1 MVRSRLD
8 PSINYPEVKALD
20 QTDTKD
26 SQYKAPLYEAEVLG
40 IHTIV
45 SIGQI
50 KNTFIEKGIVYFPLY
65 LIKDDKVL
73 SQIGVIEAMQDT
85 IPSLLDEE
93 NDINLEK
100 TEPALLYS
108 FVKESLVRKAVYIAG
123 RAETSG
129 MAQAQAPKIKSK
141 LSLAPLSLS
150 ASEKER
156 KDALKKSAVL
166 SKELG
171 VGGVDEDE
179 DEGERGERGEFNA
192 GVDAEEVDLQR
203 AIRASILEGSRVP
216 DLPLKHASIP
226 VQTLDQFD
234 AERKRYRHIKDES
247 WMESYYENNN
257 FKVIQNSGGGDCF
270 FMIICQAYKTI
281 DPDTTMSVIKLRRL
295 LSYALT
301 ERQFTEYKTLYDDY
315 SSLEKKLVKENQDIA
330 TRNKEIKER
339 FQNSQ
344 SKQEK
349 LELKAESEKLIQ
361 SNKRVVQELEVVKEN
376 KKEVKFMKGVK
387 TIQQLRDVMQKG
399 EMTSEYWVDAWAIA
413 ALEVILNI
421 KFINLSYN
429 DFNQNQRKSFQE
441 INVINCGNDLSPSL
455 VEEIRKNVA
464 EVGKGDGSGVG
475 AMADASA
482 DMGSK
487 KSAAAAASASASAS
501 EDYEF
506 NPDYYIMVSHSMEHY
521 ELITYYG
528 NAMLTFPEIPY
539 CVKLQIVT
547 RCLQGKFFNG
557 AYSHIP
563 QFKLFI
569 QELGIAKKV
578 EGRVVDESVDALSA
592 AASNPHFSE
601 NIQLVHHKS
610 AGDQMPGRLQ
620 GDYVEQSDRPGFME
634 LGGGGHEQRGNNN
647 WRRKISNE
655 WNAPFTLDGHRWLS
669 VEHYYQANKFLKKN
683 PEFYLLFTMD
693 ANKKSKYYEPSSILS
708 RIAHDV
714 ELATYAGRKLG
725 TTKID
730 GKKVMLRSEE
740 VVIDPDFFN
749 GRHAKVL
756 EDATYA
762 KFTQNDDLSNI
773 LLLTNNAKLINYHH
787 TKEPS
792 VSVHLMRVRS
802 KLRTKRGGVND
813 YEVV

>member
-8 PSINYPEVKALD
+8 PTINYTEIKALD
-20 QTDTKD
+20 QSDTKET
-26 SQYKAPLYEAEVLG
+26 QYRAPLYEAEVLG

-50 KNTFIEKGIVYFPLY
+50 KNTFIDKGIVYFPLY

-100 TEPALLYS
+100 AEPALIYS
-108 FVKESLVRKAVYIAG
+108 FVKESLVRKAVYVEG
-123 RAETSG
+123 RMVAEAAQT
-129 MAQAQAPKIKSK
+129 AQASKPKLKSK

-150 ASEKER
+150 ESETGRKE
-156 KDALKKSAVL
+156 ALKKSRLL

-171 VGGVDEDE
+171 MGLEGDEE
-179 DEGERGERGEFNA
+179 GIEGEEA
-192 GVDAEEVDLQR
+192 DLQR
-203 AIRASILEGSRVP
+203 AIRASIMESSNIP

-226 VQTLDQFD
+226 VQTLDQFE
-234 AERKRYRHIKDES
+234 AERKRYRHVKDES
-247 WMESYYENNN
+247 WMETYYENNN
-257 FKVIQNSGGGDCF
+257 FKVIRNPGGGDCF

-301 ERQFTEYKTLYDDY
+301 DRQFNEYKTLYDDY
-315 SSLEKKLVKENQDIA
+315 SREEKRLVKENQDIA

-349 LELKAESEKLIQ
+349 LELKAESEKLIEK
-361 SNKRVVQELEVVKEN
+361 NKRVMQELDVVKEN
-376 KKEVKFMKGVK
+376 KKEVKFMKGIK
-387 TIQQLRDVMQKG
+387 TIQQLREVIQKG
-399 EMTSEYWVDAWAIA
+399 EMTSEYWADAWAIA

-421 KFINLSYN
+421 KFIILSYN
-429 DFNQNQRKSFQE
+429 DYNQNQRKSFQE
-441 INVINCGNDLSPSL
+441 INVINCGNDMSKSL
-455 VEEIRKNVA
+455 IQEIRKNIA
-464 EVGKGDGSGVG
+464 EVSKAEGSAEMAVGVV
-475 AMADASA
+475 
-482 DMGSK
+482 
-487 KSAAAAASASASAS
+487 AAAATTSGALGVSAAS
-501 EDYEF
+501 EEYEF
-506 NPDYYIMVSHSMEHY
+506 NPDYYIMVSHSAEHY

-563 QFKLFI
+563 QFRLFI

-578 EGRVVDESVDALSA
+578 EERVLDESVGALSA
-592 AASNPHFSE
+592 AAANPHFTE

-610 AGDQMPGRLQ
+610 AADAMPGRAQ
-620 GDYVEQSDRPGFME
+620 GDYVAQSDRPGFME
-634 LGGGGHEQRGNNN
+634 LGGGGQEQRGNNN

-669 VEHYYQANKFLKKN
+669 VEHYYQANKFFKKN

-725 TTKID
+725 MTKID
-730 GKKVMLRSEE
+730 GKKVMLRPEE
-740 VVIDPDFFN
+740 VIIDPDFFN

-756 EDATYA
+756 EDATFA
-762 KFTQNDDLSNI
+762 KFTQNDDLATI

-802 KLRTKRGGVND
+802 KLRTKRGGVNE
-813 YEVV
+813 YEEA

>member
-1 MVRSRLD
+1 V
-8 PSINYPEVKALD
+8 E
-20 QTDTKD
+20 T
-26 SQYKAPLYEAEVLG
+26 
-40 IHTIV
+40 
-45 SIGQI
+45 
-50 KNTFIEKGIVYFPLY
+50 
-65 LIKDDKVL
+65 
-73 SQIGVIEAMQDT
+73 
-85 IPSLLDEE
+85 EE
-93 NDINLEK
+93 
-100 TEPALLYS
+100 T
-108 FVKESLVRKAVYIAG
+108 G
-123 RAETSG
+123 TGTGTGTG
-129 MAQAQAPKIKSK
+129 MAQVSKPKIKSK
-141 LSLAPLSLS
+141 LSLAPLSIPVSLS

-156 KDALKKSAVL
+156 KDALKKSALL

-171 VGGVDEDE
+171 VGDVDN
-179 DEGERGERGEFNA
+179 EGEEG
-192 GVDAEEVDLQR
+192 DLQR
-203 AIRASILEGSRVP
+203 AIHASILEGSKVP

-226 VQTLDQFD
+226 VQTLDQFE
-234 AERKRYRHIKDES
+234 AERKSYRHVKDES

-315 SSLEKKLVKENQDIA
+315 SREEKKLVKDNQEIA

-349 LELKAESEKLIQ
+349 LELKAESEKLIER
-361 SNKRVVQELEVVKEN
+361 NKRVMQEMEAVKEN

-387 TIQQLRDVMQKG
+387 TIQQLREVIQKG
-399 EMTSEYWVDAWAIA
+399 EMTSEYWADAWAIT

-421 KFINLSYN
+421 KFIILSYN

-441 INVINCGNDLSPSL
+441 INVVNCGSDLTKSL
-455 VEEIRKNVA
+455 VKEIRKNIA
-464 EVGKGDGSGVG
+464 EVSKSESSG
-475 AMADASA
+475 MAT
-482 DMGSK
+482 
-487 KSAAAAASASASAS
+487 AAESTSVSAS
-501 EDYEF
+501 EEYEF

-578 EGRVVDESVDALSA
+578 EGRMVDESVDALSA

-601 NIQLVHHKS
+601 NIQLVHHRN
-610 AGDQMPGRLQ
+610 AGDEMPGRAQ
-620 GDYVEQSDRPGFME
+620 GDYVAQSDRPGFME
-634 LGGGGHEQRGNNN
+634 LGGGGHEHRGSNS

-669 VEHYYQANKFLKKN
+669 VEHYYQANKFLKKH

-714 ELATYAGRKLG
+714 ELATYAGRKQG

-730 GKKVMLRSEE
+730 GKKVVLRPEE
-740 VVIDPDFFN
+740 VTIDPDFFN

-756 EDATYA
+756 EDATFA
-762 KFTQNDDLSNI
+762 KFTQNDDLANI

-792 VSVHLMRVRS
+792 VSIHLMRVRS
-802 KLRTKRGGVND
+802 KLRTKRGIIND

>member
-1 MVRSRLD
+1 MVRSRID
-8 PSINYPEVKALD
+8 PAINYPEVKALD
-20 QTDTKD
+20 RTDTKET
-26 SQYKAPLYEAEVLG
+26 QYKAPLYEAEVLG

-73 SQIGVIEAMQDT
+73 SQIGVIEAMQET

-100 TEPALLYS
+100 AEPALLYS
-108 FVKESLVRKAVYIAG
+108 FVKESLVRKAVYISG
-123 RAETSG
+123 RAETEG
-129 MAQAQAPKIKSK
+129 MAMAMAQAPKIKSK

-171 VGGVDEDE
+171 VGGVD
-179 DEGERGERGEFNA
+179 DEGEDFAA
-192 GVDAEEVDLQR
+192 GVDAEESDLQT
-203 AIRASILEGSRVP
+203 AIRASILEGSKVP

-226 VQTLDQFD
+226 VQTLDQFE
-234 AERKRYRHIKDES
+234 AERKRYRHVKDES

-315 SSLEKKLVKENQDIA
+315 SREEKKLVKDNQDIA
-330 TRNKEIKER
+330 IRNKEIKER

-349 LELKAESEKLIQ
+349 LELKAESEKLIER
-361 SNKRVVQELEVVKEN
+361 NKRVMQELEVVKEN
-376 KKEVKFMKGVK
+376 KKEVKFMKGIK
-387 TIQQLRDVMQKG
+387 TIQQLREVMQKG

-421 KFINLSYN
+421 KFIILSYN

-441 INVINCGNDLSPSL
+441 INVINCGNDLTKSL

-464 EVGKGDGSGVG
+464 EVSRTEGSGSGSGSGLG
-475 AMADASA
+475 AGAAAASA
-482 DMGSK
+482 DMGGK
-487 KSAAAAASASASAS
+487 KSPD
-501 EDYEF
+501 DYEF

-547 RCLQGKFFNG
+547 RCLQGRFFNG
-557 AYSHIP
+557 VYSHIP
-563 QFKLFI
+563 QFNLFI

-578 EGRVVDESVDALSA
+578 EGRMVDESVDALSA

-601 NIQLVHHKS
+601 NIQLVHHRS
-610 AGDQMPGRLQ
+610 AGDEMPGRAQ
-620 GDYVEQSDRPGFME
+620 GDYVAQSDRPGFME
-634 LGGGGHEQRGNNN
+634 LGGGGHDHRGSNS

-669 VEHYYQANKFLKKN
+669 VEHYYQANKFFKKH

-693 ANKKSKYYEPSSILS
+693 ANKKSKYYEPSSISS

-730 GKKVMLRSEE
+730 GKKVVLRPEE
-740 VVIDPDFFN
+740 VAIDPDFFN
-749 GRHAKVL
+749 GRHARVL

-762 KFTQNDDLSNI
+762 KFTQNDDLANI
-773 LLLTNNAKLINYHH
+773 LMLTNNAKLINYHH

>member
-8 PSINYPEVKALD
+8 PTINYPEVKALD
-20 QTDTKD
+20 QTDTKET
-26 SQYKAPLYEAEVLG
+26 QYKAPLYEAEVLG

-50 KNTFIEKGIVYFPLY
+50 KNTFIDKGIVYFPLY
-65 LIKDDKVL
+65 IIKDDKVL
-73 SQIGVIEAMQDT
+73 SQIGVIEALQDT

-100 TEPALLYS
+100 AEPALLYS
-108 FVKESLVRKAVYIAG
+108 FVKESLVRKAVYISG
-123 RAETSG
+123 RAIAEA
-129 MAQAQAPKIKSK
+129 AQAASKSKMKSK
-141 LSLAPLSLS
+141 LSLAPLSMS
-150 ASEKER
+150 ASKTGRKE
-156 KDALKKSAVL
+156 ALKKSALL

-171 VGGVDEDE
+171 MGLEGDEE
-179 DEGERGERGEFNA
+179 GIEGEGEGEEA
-192 GVDAEEVDLQR
+192 DLQR
-203 AIRASILEGSRVP
+203 AIRASLLEGSKIP

-226 VQTLDQFD
+226 VQTLDQFE
-234 AERKRYRHIKDES
+234 AERKRYRHVKDES
-247 WMESYYENNN
+247 WMETYYENNN
-257 FKVIQNSGGGDCF
+257 FKVVRNHGGGDCF

-281 DPDTTMSVIKLRRL
+281 DPDTTMNVIKLRRL

-315 SSLEKKLVKENQDIA
+315 SRQEKKLVKENQDIA

-349 LELKAESEKLIQ
+349 LELKAESEKLIEA
-361 SNKRVVQELEVVKEN
+361 NKRVMQELEVLKQN

-387 TIQQLRDVMQKG
+387 TIQQLREIMQKG
-399 EMTSEYWVDAWAIA
+399 EMTSEYWADAWAVA
-413 ALEVILNI
+413 AIEVILNI
-421 KFINLSYN
+421 KFVILSYN
-429 DFNQNQRKSFQE
+429 DYNQNQRKSFQE
-441 INVINCGNDLSPSL
+441 INVINCGGDLSKSL
-455 VEEIRKNVA
+455 IQEIRKNIA
-464 EVGKGDGSGVG
+464 EVSKAEGSAEMVVG
-475 AMADASA
+475 
-482 DMGSK
+482 
-487 KSAAAAASASASAS
+487 AAAAEAATASGALGAS
-501 EDYEF
+501 EEYEF
-506 NPDYYIMVSHSMEHY
+506 NPDYYIMVSHSVEHY

-557 AYSHIP
+557 SYSHIP
-563 QFKLFI
+563 QFRLFI

-578 EGRVVDESVDALSA
+578 EERVLDESVGALSA
-592 AASNPHFSE
+592 AAANPHFSE

-610 AGDQMPGRLQ
+610 AADAMPGRAQ
-620 GDYVEQSDRPGFME
+620 GDYVAQSDRPGFME
-634 LGGGGHEQRGNNN
+634 LGGGGQEQRGNNN

-669 VEHYYQANKFLKKN
+669 VEHYYQANKFFKKN

-725 TTKID
+725 MTKID
-730 GKKVMLRSEE
+730 GKKVILRPEE

-756 EDATYA
+756 EDATFA
-762 KFTQNDDLSNI
+762 KFTQNDDLATI

-802 KLRTKRGGVND
+802 KLRTKRGGVNG
-813 YEVV
+813 YEEV

>member
-1 MVRSRLD
+1 MVRSRID
-8 PSINYPEVKALD
+8 PTINYPEVKALD
-20 QTDTKD
+20 QIDTKD
-26 SQYKAPLYEAEVLG
+26 TQYKAPLYEAEVLG

-65 LIKDDKVL
+65 LIKDNKVL
-73 SQIGVIEAMQDT
+73 SQIGVVEAMQET

-100 TEPALLYS
+100 AEPALIYS
-108 FVKESLVRKAVYIAG
+108 FVKESLIRKAVYIAG
-123 RAETSG
+123 RVETEETGTGTGTGTG
-129 MAQAQAPKIKSK
+129 MAQVSKPKIKSK
-141 LSLAPLSLS
+141 LSLAPLSIPVSLS

-156 KDALKKSAVL
+156 KDALKKSALL

-171 VGGVDEDE
+171 VGDVDN
-179 DEGERGERGEFNA
+179 EGEEG
-192 GVDAEEVDLQR
+192 DLQR
-203 AIRASILEGSRVP
+203 AIHASILEGSKVP

-226 VQTLDQFD
+226 VQTLDQFE
-234 AERKRYRHIKDES
+234 AERKSYRHVKDES

-315 SSLEKKLVKENQDIA
+315 SREEKKLVKDNQEIA

-349 LELKAESEKLIQ
+349 LELKAESEKLIER
-361 SNKRVVQELEVVKEN
+361 NKRVMQEMEAVKEN

-387 TIQQLRDVMQKG
+387 TIQQLREVIQKG
-399 EMTSEYWVDAWAIA
+399 EMTSEYWADAWAIT

-421 KFINLSYN
+421 KFIILSYN

-441 INVINCGNDLSPSL
+441 INVVNCGSDLTKSL
-455 VEEIRKNVA
+455 VKEIRKNIA
-464 EVGKGDGSGVG
+464 EVSKSESSG
-475 AMADASA
+475 MAT
-482 DMGSK
+482 
-487 KSAAAAASASASAS
+487 AAESTSVSAS
-501 EDYEF
+501 EEYEF

-578 EGRVVDESVDALSA
+578 EGRMVDESVDALSA

-601 NIQLVHHKS
+601 NIQLVHHRN
-610 AGDQMPGRLQ
+610 AGDEMPGRAQ
-620 GDYVEQSDRPGFME
+620 GDYVAQSDRPGFME
-634 LGGGGHEQRGNNN
+634 LGGGGHEHRGSNS

-669 VEHYYQANKFLKKN
+669 VEHYYQANKFLKKH

-714 ELATYAGRKLG
+714 ELATYAGRKQG

-730 GKKVMLRSEE
+730 GKKVVLRPEE
-740 VVIDPDFFN
+740 VTIDPDFFN

-756 EDATYA
+756 EDATFA
-762 KFTQNDDLSNI
+762 KFTQNDDLANI

-792 VSVHLMRVRS
+792 VSIHLMRVRS
-802 KLRTKRGGVND
+802 KLRTKRGIIND

>member
-20 QTDTKD
+20 QTDTKET
-26 SQYKAPLYEAEVLG
+26 QYKAPLYEAEVLG

-50 KNTFIEKGIVYFPLY
+50 KNTFIERGIVYFPLY

-100 TEPALLYS
+100 AEPALLYS

-123 RAETSG
+123 KAEAEASK
-129 MAQAQAPKIKSK
+129 PKIKSK
-141 LSLAPLSLS
+141 LSLAPLSMS
-150 ASEKER
+150 KSEKER

-171 VGGVDEDE
+171 VGSIED
-179 DEGERGERGEFNA
+179 DGEEFAA
-192 GVDAEEVDLQR
+192 GVDAEESDLQR
-203 AIRASILEGSRVP
+203 AIRASILEGSKIP

-226 VQTLDQFD
+226 VQTLEQFD

-315 SSLEKKLVKENQDIA
+315 SREEKKLVKDNQDIA

-349 LELKAESEKLIQ
+349 LELKAESEKLIER
-361 SNKRVVQELEVVKEN
+361 NKRVMQELEVVKEN

-387 TIQQLRDVMQKG
+387 TIQQLREVMQKG
-399 EMTSEYWVDAWAIA
+399 EMTSEYWADAWAIS

-421 KFINLSYN
+421 KFIILSYN

-441 INVINCGNDLSPSL
+441 INVINCGNDLTAGL

-464 EVGKGDGSGVG
+464 EVSKAEGSGSG
-475 AMADASA
+475 AVAGAATTSG
-482 DMGSK
+482 DMGGK
-487 KSAAAAASASASAS
+487 KSPD
-501 EDYEF
+501 DYEF

-539 CVKLQIVT
+539 SVKLQIVT
-547 RCLQGKFFNG
+547 RCLQGRLFNG
-557 AYSHIP
+557 VYSHIP
-563 QFKLFI
+563 QFRLFI
-569 QELGIAKKV
+569 QELGITKKV
-578 EGRVVDESVDALSA
+578 EGRMVDESVDALSA

-610 AGDQMPGRLQ
+610 AADAMPGRAQ
-620 GDYVEQSDRPGFME
+620 GDYVSQSDRPGFME
-634 LGGGGHEQRGNNN
+634 LGGGGQEHRGSNN

-669 VEHYYQANKFLKKN
+669 VEHYYQANKFFKKH

-714 ELATYAGRKLG
+714 ELATYAGRKHG

-730 GKKVMLRSEE
+730 GKKVVLRPEE
-740 VVIDPDFFN
+740 VAIDPDFFN

-762 KFTQNDDLSNI
+762 KFTQSDDLANI

-802 KLRTKRGGVND
+802 KLRTKRGSVND
-813 YEVV
+813 YEVE

>member
-1 MVRSRLD
+1 MVRSRID
-8 PSINYPEVKALD
+8 PTINYTEVKALD
-20 QTDTKD
+20 QTDMKD

-50 KNTFIEKGIVYFPLY
+50 KNTFIEKGVVYFPLY

-73 SQIGVIEAMQDT
+73 SQIGVIEAMQET

-93 NDINLEK
+93 NDISLEK
-100 TEPALLYS
+100 AEPALLYS
-108 FVKESLVRKAVYIAG
+108 FVKESLVRKAIYITG
-123 RAETSG
+123 RAETEG
-129 MAQAQAPKIKSK
+129 MAMAMAQVPKIKSK

-171 VGGVDEDE
+171 VGGVD
-179 DEGERGERGEFNA
+179 DEGEDFAA
-192 GVDAEEVDLQR
+192 GVDAEESDLQR
-203 AIRASILEGSRVP
+203 AIRASVLEGSKVP

-226 VQTLDQFD
+226 VQTLDQFE
-234 AERKRYRHIKDES
+234 AERKRYRHNKDES

-315 SSLEKKLVKENQDIA
+315 SRLEKKLVKDNQDISI
-330 TRNKEIKER
+330 RNKEIKER

-349 LELKAESEKLIQ
+349 LELKAESEKLIE
-361 SNKRVVQELEVVKEN
+361 SNKRIMQELEVVKEN

-387 TIQQLRDVMQKG
+387 TIQQLREVMQKG
-399 EMTSEYWVDAWAIA
+399 EMTSEYWADAWAIA
-413 ALEVILNI
+413 ALEIILNI

-429 DFNQNQRKSFQE
+429 DFNQSQRKSFQE
-441 INVINCGNDLSPSL
+441 INVINCGNDLSKSL
-455 VEEIRKNVA
+455 VDEIRKNVA
-464 EVGKGDGSGVG
+464 EVSRAEGSGSG
-475 AMADASA
+475 AGAAAANA
-482 DMGSK
+482 DMGGK
-487 KSAAAAASASASAS
+487 KSPD
-501 EDYEF
+501 DYEF
-506 NPDYYIMVSHSMEHY
+506 NPDYYIMISHAMEHY

-578 EGRVVDESVDALSA
+578 EGRMVDESVDALSA

-610 AGDQMPGRLQ
+610 AGDEMPGRAQ
-620 GDYVEQSDRPGFME
+620 GDYVAQGDRPGFME
-634 LGGGGHEQRGNNN
+634 LGGGGHDHRGSNS

-669 VEHYYQANKFLKKN
+669 VEHYYQANKFLKKH

-730 GKKVMLRSEE
+730 GKKVVLRPEE
-740 VVIDPDFFN
+740 VVMDPDFFN

-756 EDATYA
+756 EDATFA
-762 KFTQNDDLSNI
+762 KFTQNDDLANI

-802 KLRTKRGGVND
+802 KLRTKRGGVNE

>member
-8 PSINYPEVKALD
+8 PTINYTELKELD
-20 QTDTKD
+20 QSDTKD
-26 SQYKAPLYEAEVLG
+26 AQYKAPLYEAEVLG

-50 KNTFIEKGIVYFPLY
+50 KNTFIDKGIVYFPLY

-73 SQIGVIEAMQDT
+73 SQIGVVEAMQDT
-85 IPSLLDEE
+85 IPSLLDQE

-100 TEPALLYS
+100 AEPALLYS

-123 RAETSG
+123 RAEGVAG
-129 MAQAQAPKIKSK
+129 MATSSKPMLKSK
-141 LSLAPLSLS
+141 LPLAPLSLS
-150 ASEKER
+150 GLSASEKGR
-156 KDALKKSAVL
+156 KEALKKSSVL

-171 VGGVDEDE
+171 MDLEGDEEELQGD
-179 DEGERGERGEFNA
+179 
-192 GVDAEEVDLQR
+192 DADLQK
-203 AIRASILEGSRVP
+203 AIRASLLEDSKIP

-226 VQTLDQFD
+226 VQTLDQFE

-247 WMESYYENNN
+247 WMETYYENNN
-257 FKVIQNSGGGDCF
+257 FKVIRNPGGGDCF

-301 ERQFTEYKTLYDDY
+301 ERQFTEYRTLYDDY
-315 SSLEKKLVKENQDIA
+315 TRQEKKLVKDNQDIA

-349 LELKAESEKLIQ
+349 LELKSESEKLIE
-361 SNKRVVQELEVVKEN
+361 SNKRVMQELEVVKEN
-376 KKEVKFMKGVK
+376 KKDVKFMKGIK
-387 TIQQLRDVMQKG
+387 TIQQLREVIQKG
-399 EMTSEYWVDAWAIA
+399 EMTSEYWADEWAVA

-421 KFINLSYN
+421 KFVILSYN
-429 DFNQNQRKSFQE
+429 DYNQSQRKSFQE
-441 INVINCGNDLSPSL
+441 INVINCGNDLSASL
-455 VEEIRKNVA
+455 IEEIRKNVA
-464 EVGKGDGSGVG
+464 EVSKAEG
-475 AMADASA
+475 AAEIIA
-482 DMGSK
+482 GN
-487 KSAAAAASASASAS
+487 AAAPRASRAS
-501 EDYEF
+501 EDYVF
-506 NPDYYIMVSHSMEHY
+506 NPDYYIMVSHSAEHY

-539 CVKLQIVT
+539 SVKLQIVT

-563 QFKLFI
+563 QFRLFI

-578 EGRVVDESVDALSA
+578 EGRMIDESVDALSA
-592 AASNPHFSE
+592 TAANPHFND

-610 AGDQMPGRLQ
+610 AVDAMPGRAQ
-620 GDYVEQSDRPGFME
+620 GDYVSQSDRPGFME
-634 LGGGGHEQRGNNN
+634 LGGGGQEQRGNNN

-655 WNAPFTLDGHRWLS
+655 WNAPFTQDGHRWLS
-669 VEHYYQANKFLKKN
+669 VEHYYQANKFLKKH

-714 ELATYAGRKLG
+714 ELATYAGRKQG

-730 GKKVMLRSEE
+730 GKKVVLRPEE

-756 EDATYA
+756 EDATFA
-762 KFTQNDDLSNI
+762 KFTQNDDLATI

-802 KLRTKRGGVND
+802 KLRTKRGSVND
-813 YEVV
+813 YEVG

>member
-1 MVRSRLD
+1 MVRSRID
-8 PSINYPEVKALD
+8 PTINYPEVKALD

-73 SQIGVIEAMQDT
+73 SQIGVIEAMQET

-100 TEPALLYS
+100 AEPALIYS
-108 FVKESLVRKAVYIAG
+108 FVKESLIRKAVYIAG
-123 RAETSG
+123 RAEAEGVAESSK
-129 MAQAQAPKIKSK
+129 PKIKSK
-141 LSLAPLSLS
+141 LSLAPLSMS

-171 VGGVDEDE
+171 LRL
-179 DEGERGERGEFNA
+179 EGEEEGIEGE
-192 GVDAEEVDLQR
+192 DAEEADLQR
-203 AIRASILEGSRVP
+203 AIRVSILEGSKVP
-216 DLPLKHASIP
+216 DLPLKYASIP
-226 VQTLDQFD
+226 VQTLDQFE
-234 AERKRYRHIKDES
+234 AERKRYRHVKDES

-315 SSLEKKLVKENQDIA
+315 SREEKRLVKENQDIA

-349 LELKAESEKLIQ
+349 LDLKAESEKLVV
-361 SNKRVVQELEVVKEN
+361 SNKRVMQELEVIKEN

-387 TIQQLRDVMQKG
+387 TIQQLREVMQKG
-399 EMTSEYWVDAWAIA
+399 EMTSEYWADAWAIA

-421 KFINLSYN
+421 KFVILSYN
-429 DFNQNQRKSFQE
+429 DYNQNQRKSFQE
-441 INVINCGNDLSPSL
+441 INVVNCGSDLTTSL

-464 EVGKGDGSGVG
+464 EVSRAEGAAVLGSGTSG
-475 AMADASA
+475 KAGLA
-482 DMGSK
+482 GS
-487 KSAAAAASASASAS
+487 AASAAS

-563 QFKLFI
+563 QFRLFI

-578 EGRVVDESVDALSA
+578 EGRMVDESVDALSA

-601 NIQLVHHKS
+601 NIQLVHHRN
-610 AGDQMPGRLQ
+610 AGDEMPGRAQ
-620 GDYVEQSDRPGFME
+620 GDYVAQNDRPGFME
-634 LGGGGHEQRGNNN
+634 LGGGGHEHRGSNS

-669 VEHYYQANKFLKKN
+669 VEHYYQANKFLKKH

-693 ANKKSKYYEPSSILS
+693 ANKKSKYYEPSSVLS

-714 ELATYAGRKLG
+714 ELATYAGRKQG

-730 GKKVMLRSEE
+730 GKKVVLRPEE

-756 EDATYA
+756 EDATLA
-762 KFTQNDDLSNI
+762 KFTQNDDLANI

-802 KLRTKRGGVND
+802 KLRTKRGGVNE
-813 YEVV
+813 YEMA

>member
-8 PSINYPEVKALD
+8 SSINYTEIKALD

-40 IHTIV
+40 IHTII

-50 KNTFIEKGIVYFPLY
+50 KNTFIDKGIVYFPLY

-73 SQIGVIEAMQDT
+73 SQIGVVEAMQDT
-85 IPSLLDEE
+85 ISSLLDEE

-100 TEPALLYS
+100 AEPALLYS
-108 FVKESLVRKAVYIAG
+108 FVKESLVRKALYVAG
-123 RAETSG
+123 RTEMVTQTSK
-129 MAQAQAPKIKSK
+129 PKLKSK
-141 LSLAPLSLS
+141 LSLAPLTLS
-150 ASEKER
+150 ASDKER
-156 KDALKKSAVL
+156 KEALKKSSVL

-171 VGGVDEDE
+171 MSLEGEQEDE
-179 DEGERGERGEFNA
+179 EGEEA
-192 GVDAEEVDLQR
+192 DLQK
-203 AIRASILEGSRVP
+203 AIRESILEGSKVS

-226 VQTLDQFD
+226 VQTIDQFE

-247 WMESYYENNN
+247 WMETYYENNN
-257 FKVIQNSGGGDCF
+257 FKVIQNSGGGDCLF
-270 FMIICQAYKTI
+270 IIICQAYKTI

-295 LSYALT
+295 LSYAVT
-301 ERQFTEYKTLYDDY
+301 ERQFNEYKTLYDDY
-315 SSLEKKLVKENQDIA
+315 SRQEKKLVKDNQDIA

-349 LELKAESEKLIQ
+349 LELKAESEKLIE
-361 SNKRVVQELEVVKEN
+361 SNKRIMQELEVVKEN
-376 KKEVKFMKGVK
+376 KKEVKFMKGIK
-387 TIQQLRDVMQKG
+387 TIQQLREVIQKG
-399 EMTSEYWVDAWAIA
+399 EMTSEYWADEWAVA

-421 KFINLSYN
+421 KFVILSYN
-429 DFNQNQRKSFQE
+429 DYNQNQRKSFQE
-441 INVINCGNDLSPSL
+441 INVINCGNDLSKSL
-455 VEEIRKNVA
+455 IDEIRKNIA
-464 EVGKGDGSGVG
+464 EVSKAEGMTELPSAALPGTSGV
-475 AMADASA
+475 
-482 DMGSK
+482 SK
-487 KSAAAAASASASAS
+487 SSD
-501 EDYEF
+501 DYDF

-539 CVKLQIVT
+539 SIKLQIVT

-578 EGRVVDESVDALSA
+578 EGRMVDESVDALSA

-601 NIQLVHHKS
+601 NLQLVHHKS
-610 AGDQMPGRLQ
+610 AGDLMPGRAQ
-620 GDYVEQSDRPGFME
+620 GDYVAKGDRHGFME
-634 LGGGGHEQRGNNN
+634 LGGGGQEQRGNNN

-693 ANKKSKYYEPSSILS
+693 ANKKSKYYEPSSILT
-708 RIAHDV
+708 RIAHDD

-730 GKKVMLRSEE
+730 GKKVVLRPEE
-740 VVIDPDFFN
+740 IVIDPDFFN

-756 EDATYA
+756 EDATFA
-762 KFTQNDDLSNI
+762 KFTQNDDLANNI

-802 KLRTKRGGVND
+802 KLRTKRGGVNN

>member
-1 MVRSRLD
+1 MVRSRID
-8 PSINYPEVKALD
+8 TTINYPEVKALD
-20 QTDTKD
+20 QIDTKD
-26 SQYKAPLYEAEVLG
+26 TQYKAPLYEAEVLG

-100 TEPALLYS
+100 AEPALLYS

-123 RAETSG
+123 RAETEG
-129 MAQAQAPKIKSK
+129 MGMGMAQAPKIKSK
-141 LSLAPLSLS
+141 LSLAPLSIPMSLS

-156 KDALKKSAVL
+156 KDALKKSALL

-171 VGGVDEDE
+171 VGGVGVGDVD
-179 DEGERGERGEFNA
+179 DEGEEGEEG
-192 GVDAEEVDLQR
+192 DLQQ
-203 AIRASILEGSRVP
+203 AIRASILEGSKVP

-226 VQTLDQFD
+226 VQTLDQFE
-234 AERKRYRHIKDES
+234 AERKRYRHVKDES
-247 WMESYYENNN
+247 WMETYYENNN

-295 LSYALT
+295 LSYALS

-315 SSLEKKLVKENQDIA
+315 SRLEKKLVKDNQDIA

-349 LELKAESEKLIQ
+349 LELKAESEKLIEQ
-361 SNKRVVQELEVVKEN
+361 NKRVMQEMEAVKEN

-387 TIQQLRDVMQKG
+387 TIQQLREVMQKG
-399 EMTSEYWVDAWAIA
+399 EMTSEYWVDEWAIA

-429 DFNQNQRKSFQE
+429 DFNQSQRKSFQE
-441 INVINCGNDLSPSL
+441 INVINCGNDLTKSL
-455 VEEIRKNVA
+455 VEEIRKNIA
-464 EVGKGDGSGVG
+464 EVSKSEGSEVV
-475 AMADASA
+475 ASA
-482 DMGSK
+482 
-487 KSAAAAASASASAS
+487 AAAAASAS
-501 EDYEF
+501 EEYEF
-506 NPDYYIMVSHSMEHY
+506 NPDYYIMISHSMEHY

-578 EGRVVDESVDALSA
+578 EGRMVDESVDALSA

-610 AGDQMPGRLQ
+610 AGDQMPGRAQ
-620 GDYVEQSDRPGFME
+620 GDYVAQGDRPGFME
-634 LGGGGHEQRGNNN
+634 LGGGGGGGGSNS

-669 VEHYYQANKFLKKN
+669 VEHYYQANKFLKKH
-683 PEFYLLFTMD
+683 PEFYLLFSMD

-714 ELATYAGRKLG
+714 ELATYAGRKQG

-730 GKKVMLRSEE
+730 GKKVVLRPEE
-740 VVIDPDFFN
+740 VTIDPDFFN

-756 EDATYA
+756 EDATFA
-762 KFTQNDDLSNI
+762 KFTQNDDLANI

-802 KLRTKRGGVND
+802 KLRTKRGSVND

>member
-1 MVRSRLD
+1 MVRSRID
-8 PSINYPEVKALD
+8 PTINYPEVKALD
-20 QTDTKD
+20 QIDTKD
-26 SQYKAPLYEAEVLG
+26 AQYKAPLYEAEVLG

-73 SQIGVIEAMQDT
+73 SQIGVVEAMQET

-100 TEPALLYS
+100 AEPALIYS
-108 FVKESLVRKAVYIAG
+108 FVKESLVRKAVFIAG
-123 RAETSG
+123 RAETEGTG
-129 MAQAQAPKIKSK
+129 MGTAQASKPKIKSK
-141 LSLAPLSLS
+141 LSLAPLSIPVSLS

-156 KDALKKSAVL
+156 KDALKKSALL

-171 VGGVDEDE
+171 VGVGVGDVE
-179 DEGERGERGEFNA
+179 DEGEEG
-192 GVDAEEVDLQR
+192 DLQR
-203 AIRASILEGSRVP
+203 AIHASILEGSKVP

-226 VQTLDQFD
+226 VQTLDQFE
-234 AERKRYRHIKDES
+234 AERKRYRHVKDES

-295 LSYALT
+295 LYYALT
-301 ERQFTEYKTLYDDY
+301 DRQFTEYKTLYDDY
-315 SSLEKKLVKENQDIA
+315 SREEKKLVKDNQDIA

-349 LELKAESEKLIQ
+349 LELKAESEKLIER
-361 SNKRVVQELEVVKEN
+361 NKRVMQEMEAVKEN

-387 TIQQLRDVMQKG
+387 TIQQLREVMQKG
-399 EMTSEYWVDAWAIA
+399 EMTSEYWADAWAIT

-429 DFNQNQRKSFQE
+429 DFNQSQRKSFQE
-441 INVINCGNDLSPSL
+441 INVINCGSDLTKSL
-455 VEEIRKNVA
+455 VEEIRKNIA
-464 EVGKGDGSGVG
+464 EVSKSEGSEV
-475 AMADASA
+475 
-482 DMGSK
+482 
-487 KSAAAAASASASAS
+487 AASASAS
-501 EDYEF
+501 EEYEF

-578 EGRVVDESVDALSA
+578 EGRMVDESVDALSA

-610 AGDQMPGRLQ
+610 AGDEMPGRAQ
-620 GDYVEQSDRPGFME
+620 GDYVAQSDRPGFME
-634 LGGGGHEQRGNNN
+634 LGGGGHEHRGSNS

-669 VEHYYQANKFLKKN
+669 VEHYYQANKFLKKH

-714 ELATYAGRKLG
+714 ELATYAGRKQG

-730 GKKVMLRSEE
+730 GKKVVLRPEE
-740 VVIDPDFFN
+740 VTIDPDFFN

-756 EDATYA
+756 EDATFA
-762 KFTQNDDLSNI
+762 KFTQNDDLANI

-802 KLRTKRGGVND
+802 KLRTKRGSVND

>member
-8 PSINYPEVKALD
+8 PTINYTEIKALD
-20 QTDTKD
+20 QSDTKET
-26 SQYKAPLYEAEVLG
+26 QYKAPLYEAEVLG
-40 IHTIV
+40 IHTII

-50 KNTFIEKGIVYFPLY
+50 KNTFIDKGIVYFPLY

-73 SQIGVIEAMQDT
+73 SQIGVVEAMQDT

-100 TEPALLYS
+100 AEPALLYS
-108 FVKESLVRKAVYIAG
+108 FVKESLVRKAIYIAG
-123 RAETSG
+123 RAVAEA
-129 MAQAQAPKIKSK
+129 AQAAQASKSKLKSK
-141 LSLAPLSLS
+141 LSLAPLSMS
-150 ASEKER
+150 ASEMGRKE
-156 KDALKKSAVL
+156 ALKKSALL

-171 VGGVDEDE
+171 MGLEEGDEE
-179 DEGERGERGEFNA
+179 GIEGEEA
-192 GVDAEEVDLQR
+192 DLQR
-203 AIRASILEGSRVP
+203 AIRASLLEGSKIP

-226 VQTLDQFD
+226 VQTLDQFE
-234 AERKRYRHIKDES
+234 AERKRYRHVKDES
-247 WMESYYENNN
+247 WMETYYENNN
-257 FKVIQNSGGGDCF
+257 FKVIQNPGGGDCF

-281 DPDTTMSVIKLRRL
+281 EPDTTMSVIKLRRL

-315 SSLEKKLVKENQDIA
+315 SREEKRLVKENQDIA

-349 LELKAESEKLIQ
+349 LDLKAESEKLIE
-361 SNKRVVQELEVVKEN
+361 SNKRVMQELDVVKEN
-376 KKEVKFMKGVK
+376 KKEVKFMKGIK
-387 TIQQLRDVMQKG
+387 TIQQLREVMQKG
-399 EMTSEYWVDAWAIA
+399 EMTSEYWADAWAIT

-421 KFINLSYN
+421 KFVILSYN
-429 DFNQNQRKSFQE
+429 DYNQNQRKSFQE
-441 INVINCGNDLSPSL
+441 INVINCGNDMSKSL
-455 VEEIRKNVA
+455 IQEIHKNIA
-464 EVGKGDGSGVG
+464 EVSKAEGSAKMAVG
-475 AMADASA
+475 A
-482 DMGSK
+482 
-487 KSAAAAASASASAS
+487 AAAAASGASGAS
-501 EDYEF
+501 EEYEF
-506 NPDYYIMVSHSMEHY
+506 NPDYYIMVSHSAEHY

-547 RCLQGKFFNG
+547 RCLQGNFFNG

-563 QFKLFI
+563 QFRLFI

-578 EGRVVDESVDALSA
+578 EERVLDESVGALSA
-592 AASNPHFSE
+592 AAANPHFSE

-610 AGDQMPGRLQ
+610 AGDAMPGRAQ
-620 GDYVEQSDRPGFME
+620 GDYVAQSDRAGFME
-634 LGGGGHEQRGNNN
+634 LGGGGQEQRGNNN

-669 VEHYYQANKFLKKN
+669 VEHYYQANKFFKKN

-714 ELATYAGRKLG
+714 ELATYAGRKQG
-725 TTKID
+725 TTKVD
-730 GKKVMLRSEE
+730 GKKVMLRPEE

-756 EDATYA
+756 EDATFA
-762 KFTQNDDLSNI
+762 KFTQNDDLANI

-802 KLRTKRGGVND
+802 KLRTKRGGVNE
-813 YEVV
+813 YEVM

>member
-1 MVRSRLD
+1 MVRSRID
-8 PSINYPEVKALD
+8 PTINYTEVKALD
-20 QTDTKD
+20 QTDMKD

-50 KNTFIEKGIVYFPLY
+50 KNTFIEKGVVYFPLY

-73 SQIGVIEAMQDT
+73 SQIGIIEAMQET

-93 NDINLEK
+93 NDISLEK
-100 TEPALLYS
+100 AEPALLYS

-123 RAETSG
+123 RSETEG
-129 MAQAQAPKIKSK
+129 MAMGMAQAPKIKSK
-141 LSLAPLSLS
+141 LSLAPLSMS
-150 ASEKER
+150 TSEKER
-156 KDALKKSAVL
+156 KDALKKSALL

-171 VGGVDEDE
+171 VGGIEDE
-179 DEGERGERGEFNA
+179 DEGEDFTA
-192 GVDAEEVDLQR
+192 GVDAEESDLQR
-203 AIRASILEGSRVP
+203 AIRASILEGSKVP

-226 VQTLDQFD
+226 VQTLDQFE
-234 AERKRYRHIKDES
+234 AERKRYRHNKDES

-315 SSLEKKLVKENQDIA
+315 SRLEKKLVKDNQDIA

-349 LELKAESEKLIQ
+349 LELKAESEKLIE
-361 SNKRVVQELEVVKEN
+361 SNKRIMQELEVVKEN

-387 TIQQLRDVMQKG
+387 TIQQLREVMQKG
-399 EMTSEYWVDAWAIA
+399 EMTSEYWADAWAIA
-413 ALEVILNI
+413 ALEIILNI

-429 DFNQNQRKSFQE
+429 DFNQNKRKSFQE
-441 INVINCGNDLSPSL
+441 INVINCGNDLSKSL
-455 VEEIRKNVA
+455 IEEIRKNVA
-464 EVGKGDGSGVG
+464 EVSRDEGAGSGAGSGPRLG
-475 AMADASA
+475 AASA
-482 DMGSK
+482 DMGGK
-487 KSAAAAASASASAS
+487 KSPD
-501 EDYEF
+501 DYEF
-506 NPDYYIMVSHSMEHY
+506 NPDYYIMISHAMEHY

-578 EGRVVDESVDALSA
+578 EGRMVDESVDALSA

-610 AGDQMPGRLQ
+610 AGDEMPGRAQ
-620 GDYVEQSDRPGFME
+620 GDYVAKGDRPGFME
-634 LGGGGHEQRGNNN
+634 LGGGGHDHHGSNS

-669 VEHYYQANKFLKKN
+669 VEHYYQANKFLKKH

-730 GKKVMLRSEE
+730 GKKVVLRPEE
-740 VVIDPDFFN
+740 VAIDPDFFN

-756 EDATYA
+756 EDATFA
-762 KFTQNDDLSNI
+762 KFTQNDDLANI
-773 LLLTNNAKLINYHH
+773 LMLTNNAKLINYHH

-802 KLRTKRGGVND
+802 KLRTKRGGVNE

>member
-8 PSINYPEVKALD
+8 SSINYTEIKALD

-40 IHTIV
+40 IHTII

-50 KNTFIEKGIVYFPLY
+50 KNTFIDKGIVYFPLY

-73 SQIGVIEAMQDT
+73 SQIGVVEAMQDT
-85 IPSLLDEE
+85 ISSLLDEE

-100 TEPALLYS
+100 AEPALLYS
-108 FVKESLVRKAVYIAG
+108 FVKESLVRKALYVAG
-123 RAETSG
+123 RTEMVTQTSK
-129 MAQAQAPKIKSK
+129 PKLKSK
-141 LSLAPLSLS
+141 LSLAPLTLS
-150 ASEKER
+150 ASDKER
-156 KDALKKSAVL
+156 KEALKKSSVL

-171 VGGVDEDE
+171 MSLEGEQEDE
-179 DEGERGERGEFNA
+179 EGEEA
-192 GVDAEEVDLQR
+192 DLQK
-203 AIRASILEGSRVP
+203 AIRESILEGSKVS

-226 VQTLDQFD
+226 VQTIDQFE

-247 WMESYYENNN
+247 WMETYYENNN
-257 FKVIQNSGGGDCF
+257 FKVIQNSGGGDCLF
-270 FMIICQAYKTI
+270 IIICQAYKTI

-295 LSYALT
+295 LSYAVT
-301 ERQFTEYKTLYDDY
+301 ERQFNEYKTLYDDY
-315 SSLEKKLVKENQDIA
+315 SRQEKKLVKDNQDIA

-349 LELKAESEKLIQ
+349 LELKAESEKLIE
-361 SNKRVVQELEVVKEN
+361 SNKRIMQELEVVKEN
-376 KKEVKFMKGVK
+376 KKEVKFMKGIK
-387 TIQQLRDVMQKG
+387 TIQQLREVIQKG
-399 EMTSEYWVDAWAIA
+399 EMTSEYWADEWAVA

-421 KFINLSYN
+421 KFVILSYN
-429 DFNQNQRKSFQE
+429 DYNQNQRKSFQE
-441 INVINCGNDLSPSL
+441 INVINCGNDLSKSL
-455 VEEIRKNVA
+455 IDEIRKNIA
-464 EVGKGDGSGVG
+464 EVSKAEGMTELPSAALPGTSGV
-475 AMADASA
+475 
-482 DMGSK
+482 SK
-487 KSAAAAASASASAS
+487 SSD
-501 EDYEF
+501 DYDF

-539 CVKLQIVT
+539 SIKLQIVT

-578 EGRVVDESVDALSA
+578 EGRMVDESVDALSA

-601 NIQLVHHKS
+601 NLQLVHHKS
-610 AGDQMPGRLQ
+610 AGDLMPGRAQ
-620 GDYVEQSDRPGFME
+620 GDYVAKGDRHGFME
-634 LGGGGHEQRGNNN
+634 LGGGGQEQRGNNN

-693 ANKKSKYYEPSSILS
+693 ANKKSKYYEPSSILT
-708 RIAHDV
+708 RIAHDD

-730 GKKVMLRSEE
+730 GKKVVLRPEE
-740 VVIDPDFFN
+740 IVIDPDFFN

-756 EDATYA
+756 EDATFA
-762 KFTQNDDLSNI
+762 KFTQNDDLANI

-802 KLRTKRGGVND
+802 KLRTKRGGVNN

>member
-1 MVRSRLD
+1 MVRSRID
-8 PSINYPEVKALD
+8 PTINYPEVKALD
-20 QTDTKD
+20 QIDTKD
-26 SQYKAPLYEAEVLG
+26 TQYKAPLYEAEVLG

-65 LIKDDKVL
+65 LIKDNKVL
-73 SQIGVIEAMQDT
+73 SQIGVVEAMQET

-100 TEPALLYS
+100 AEPALIYS
-108 FVKESLVRKAVYIAG
+108 FVKESLIRKAVYIAG
-123 RAETSG
+123 RVETEETGTG
-129 MAQAQAPKIKSK
+129 MAQVSKPKIKSK
-141 LSLAPLSLS
+141 LSLAPLSIPVSLS

-156 KDALKKSAVL
+156 KDALKKSALL

-171 VGGVDEDE
+171 VGDVDN
-179 DEGERGERGEFNA
+179 EGEEG
-192 GVDAEEVDLQR
+192 DLQR
-203 AIRASILEGSRVP
+203 AIHASILEGSKVP

-226 VQTLDQFD
+226 VQTLDQFE
-234 AERKRYRHIKDES
+234 AERKSYRHVKDES

-315 SSLEKKLVKENQDIA
+315 SREEKKLVKDNQEIA

-349 LELKAESEKLIQ
+349 LELKAESEKLIER
-361 SNKRVVQELEVVKEN
+361 NKRVMQEMEAVKEN

-387 TIQQLRDVMQKG
+387 TIQQLREVIQKG
-399 EMTSEYWVDAWAIA
+399 EMTSEYWADAWAIT

-421 KFINLSYN
+421 KFIILSYN

-441 INVINCGNDLSPSL
+441 INVVNCGSDLTKSL
-455 VEEIRKNVA
+455 VKEIRKNIA
-464 EVGKGDGSGVG
+464 EVSKSESSG
-475 AMADASA
+475 MAT
-482 DMGSK
+482 
-487 KSAAAAASASASAS
+487 AAESTSVSAS
-501 EDYEF
+501 EEYEF

-578 EGRVVDESVDALSA
+578 EGRMVDESVDALSA

-601 NIQLVHHKS
+601 NIQLVHHRN
-610 AGDQMPGRLQ
+610 AGDEMPGRAQ
-620 GDYVEQSDRPGFME
+620 GDYVAQSDRPGFME
-634 LGGGGHEQRGNNN
+634 LGGGGHEHRGSNS

-669 VEHYYQANKFLKKN
+669 VEHYYQANKFLKKH
-683 PEFYLLFTMD
+683 PEFYLLLTMD

-714 ELATYAGRKLG
+714 ELATYAGRKQG

-730 GKKVMLRSEE
+730 GKKVVLRPEE
-740 VVIDPDFFN
+740 VTIDPDFFN

-756 EDATYA
+756 EDATFA
-762 KFTQNDDLSNI
+762 KFTQNDDLANI

-792 VSVHLMRVRS
+792 VSIHLMRVRS
-802 KLRTKRGGVND
+802 KLRTKRGSVND

>member
-1 MVRSRLD
+1 MVRSRID
-8 PSINYPEVKALD
+8 PTINYPEVKALD
-20 QTDTKD
+20 QTDTKET
-26 SQYKAPLYEAEVLG
+26 QYKAPLYEAEVLG

-50 KNTFIEKGIVYFPLY
+50 KNTFIEKGVVYFPLY

-73 SQIGVIEAMQDT
+73 SQIGVIEAMQET

-100 TEPALLYS
+100 AEPALLYS
-108 FVKESLVRKAVYIAG
+108 FVKESLVRKAVYITG
-123 RAETSG
+123 RAETEG
-129 MAQAQAPKIKSK
+129 LAQASKPKIKSK
-141 LSLAPLSLS
+141 LSLAPLSMS

-171 VGGVDEDE
+171 LRLEGEEEGIEDE
-179 DEGERGERGEFNA
+179 EA
-192 GVDAEEVDLQR
+192 DLQK
-203 AIRASILEGSRVP
+203 AIRASILEGSKVP
-216 DLPLKHASIP
+216 DLSLKHASIP
-226 VQTLDQFD
+226 VQTLDQFE

-295 LSYALT
+295 LSYALS

-315 SSLEKKLVKENQDIA
+315 SREEKRLVKENQDIA

-349 LELKAESEKLIQ
+349 LELKAESEKLVE
-361 SNKRVVQELEVVKEN
+361 SNKRVMQQLEVVKEN
-376 KKEVKFMKGVK
+376 KKEVKFMKGIK
-387 TIQQLRDVMQKG
+387 TIQQLREVMQKG
-399 EMTSEYWVDAWAIA
+399 EMTSEYWADAWAIA

-421 KFINLSYN
+421 KFIILSYN
-429 DFNQNQRKSFQE
+429 DYNQNQRKSFQE
-441 INVINCGNDLSPSL
+441 INVINCGNDMTASL

-464 EVGKGDGSGVG
+464 EVSKADGSGV
-475 AMADASA
+475 AAAA
-482 DMGSK
+482 
-487 KSAAAAASASASAS
+487 AAAAASAAS

-521 ELITYYG
+521 ELISYYG

-539 CVKLQIVT
+539 SVKLQIVT
-547 RCLQGKFFNG
+547 RCLQGRFFNG

-569 QELGIAKKV
+569 QELGIAKKM
-578 EGRVVDESVDALSA
+578 EGRMVDESVDALSA

-601 NIQLVHHKS
+601 NIQLVHHRN
-610 AGDQMPGRLQ
+610 AGDEMPGRAQ
-620 GDYVEQSDRPGFME
+620 GDYVAQNDRVGFME
-634 LGGGGHEQRGNNN
+634 LGGGAGARAGGNEHRGSNS

-669 VEHYYQANKFLKKN
+669 VEHYYQANKFLKKH

-714 ELATYAGRKLG
+714 DLGTYAGRKQG

-730 GKKVMLRSEE
+730 GKKVVLRPEE
-740 VVIDPDFFN
+740 VTIDPDFFN

-762 KFTQNDDLSNI
+762 KFTQNDDLANI
-773 LLLTNNAKLINYHH
+773 LLLTNNSKLINYHH

-802 KLRTKRGGVND
+802 KLRTKRGGVNE

>member
-8 PSINYPEVKALD
+8 PTINYPEVKALD
-20 QTDTKD
+20 QTDTKET
-26 SQYKAPLYEAEVLG
+26 QYKAPLYEAEVLG

-50 KNTFIEKGIVYFPLY
+50 KNTFIDKGIVYFPLY
-65 LIKDDKVL
+65 IIKDDKVL
-73 SQIGVIEAMQDT
+73 SQIGVIEALQDT

-100 TEPALLYS
+100 AEPALLYS
-108 FVKESLVRKAVYIAG
+108 FVKESLVRKAVYISG
-123 RAETSG
+123 RAIAEA
-129 MAQAQAPKIKSK
+129 AQAASKSKMKSK
-141 LSLAPLSLS
+141 LSLAPLSMS
-150 ASEKER
+150 ASKTGRKE
-156 KDALKKSAVL
+156 ALKKSALL

-171 VGGVDEDE
+171 MGLEGDEE
-179 DEGERGERGEFNA
+179 GIEGEGEGEEA
-192 GVDAEEVDLQR
+192 DLQR
-203 AIRASILEGSRVP
+203 AIRASLLEGSKIP

-226 VQTLDQFD
+226 VQTLDQFE
-234 AERKRYRHIKDES
+234 AERKRYRHVKDES
-247 WMESYYENNN
+247 WMETYYENNN
-257 FKVIQNSGGGDCF
+257 FKVVRNHGGGDCF

-281 DPDTTMSVIKLRRL
+281 DPDTTMNVIKLRRL

-315 SSLEKKLVKENQDIA
+315 SRQEKKLVKENQDIA

-349 LELKAESEKLIQ
+349 LELKAESEKLIEA
-361 SNKRVVQELEVVKEN
+361 NKRVMQELEVLKQN

-387 TIQQLRDVMQKG
+387 TIQQLREIMQKG
-399 EMTSEYWVDAWAIA
+399 EMTSEYWADAWAVA
-413 ALEVILNI
+413 AIEVILNI
-421 KFINLSYN
+421 KFVILSYN
-429 DFNQNQRKSFQE
+429 DYNQNQRKSFQE
-441 INVINCGNDLSPSL
+441 INVINCGGDLSKSL
-455 VEEIRKNVA
+455 IQEIRKNIA
-464 EVGKGDGSGVG
+464 EVSKAEGSAEMVVG
-475 AMADASA
+475 
-482 DMGSK
+482 
-487 KSAAAAASASASAS
+487 AAAAEAATASGALGAS
-501 EDYEF
+501 EEYEF
-506 NPDYYIMVSHSMEHY
+506 NPDYYIMVSHSVEHY

-557 AYSHIP
+557 SYSHIP
-563 QFKLFI
+563 QFRLFI

-578 EGRVVDESVDALSA
+578 EERVLDESVGALSA
-592 AASNPHFSE
+592 AAANPHFSE

-610 AGDQMPGRLQ
+610 AADAMPGRAQ
-620 GDYVEQSDRPGFME
+620 GDYVAQSDRPGFME
-634 LGGGGHEQRGNNN
+634 LGGGGQEQRGNNN

-669 VEHYYQANKFLKKN
+669 VEHYYQANKFFKKN

-725 TTKID
+725 ID
-730 GKKVMLRSEE
+730 GKKVILRPEE

-756 EDATYA
+756 EDATFA
-762 KFTQNDDLSNI
+762 KFTQNDDLATI

-802 KLRTKRGGVND
+802 KLRTKRGGVNG
-813 YEVV
+813 YEEV

>member
-8 PSINYPEVKALD
+8 PTINYPEVKALD
-20 QTDTKD
+20 QSDTKET
-26 SQYKAPLYEAEVLG
+26 QYKAPLYEAEVLG
-40 IHTIV
+40 IHTII

-50 KNTFIEKGIVYFPLY
+50 KNTFIDKGIVYFPLY

-73 SQIGVIEAMQDT
+73 SQIGVVEAMQDT

-100 TEPALLYS
+100 AEPALLYS

-123 RAETSG
+123 RAVAEA
-129 MAQAQAPKIKSK
+129 AQAAQAATKSKLKSK
-141 LSLAPLSLS
+141 LSLAPLSV
-150 ASEKER
+150 SEKGR
-156 KDALKKSAVL
+156 KEALKKSALL

-171 VGGVDEDE
+171 IGMEEGDEE
-179 DEGERGERGEFNA
+179 GLEGEGEEA
-192 GVDAEEVDLQR
+192 DLQR
-203 AIRASILEGSRVP
+203 AIRASIMEGSKIP

-226 VQTLDQFD
+226 VQTLDQFE
-234 AERKRYRHIKDES
+234 AERKRYRHVKDES
-247 WMESYYENNN
+247 WMETYYENNN
-257 FKVIQNSGGGDCF
+257 FKVIQNPGGGDCF

-281 DPDTTMSVIKLRRL
+281 EPDTTMSVIKLRRL

-315 SSLEKKLVKENQDIA
+315 SREEKRLVKENQDIA

-349 LELKAESEKLIQ
+349 LDLKAESEKLIE
-361 SNKRVVQELEVVKEN
+361 SNKRVMQELDVVKEN
-376 KKEVKFMKGVK
+376 KKEVKFMKGIK
-387 TIQQLRDVMQKG
+387 TIQQLREVMQKG
-399 EMTSEYWVDAWAIA
+399 EMTSEYWADAWAIT

-421 KFINLSYN
+421 KFVILSYN
-429 DFNQNQRKSFQE
+429 DYNQNQRKSFQE
-441 INVINCGNDLSPSL
+441 INVINCGNDMSKSL
-455 VEEIRKNVA
+455 IQEIHKNIA
-464 EVGKGDGSGVG
+464 EVSKAEGSAKMAVG
-475 AMADASA
+475 A
-482 DMGSK
+482 
-487 KSAAAAASASASAS
+487 AAAAASGASGAS
-501 EDYEF
+501 EEYEF
-506 NPDYYIMVSHSMEHY
+506 NPDYYIMVSHSAEHY

-547 RCLQGKFFNG
+547 RCLQGNFFNG

-563 QFKLFI
+563 QFRLFI

-578 EGRVVDESVDALSA
+578 EERVLDESVGALSA
-592 AASNPHFSE
+592 AAANPHFSE

-610 AGDQMPGRLQ
+610 AGDAMPGRAQ
-620 GDYVEQSDRPGFME
+620 GDYVAQSDRAGFTE
-634 LGGGGHEQRGNNN
+634 LGGGGQEQRGNNN

-669 VEHYYQANKFLKKN
+669 VEHYYQANKFFKKN

-725 TTKID
+725 MTKID
-730 GKKVMLRSEE
+730 GKKVMLRPEE
-740 VVIDPDFFN
+740 VTIDPDFFN

-756 EDATYA
+756 EDATFA
-762 KFTQNDDLSNI
+762 KFTQNDDLANI

-802 KLRTKRGGVND
+802 KLRTKRGGVNE
-813 YEVV
+813 YEVM

>member
-1 MVRSRLD
+1 MVRSRLV
-8 PSINYPEVKALD
+8 PSINYPEVKALEQVD
-20 QTDTKD
+20 SKD
-26 SQYKAPLYEAEVLG
+26 SNYKAPLYEAEVLG

-50 KNTFIEKGIVYFPLY
+50 KNTFIDKGIVYFPLY

-73 SQIGVIEAMQDT
+73 SQIGVVEAMQET
-85 IPSLLDEE
+85 IPSLLDQE
-93 NDINLEK
+93 NDINLENA
-100 TEPALLYS
+100 EPALLYS
-108 FVKESLVRKAVYIAG
+108 FVKESLVRKAVYISG
-123 RAETSG
+123 RAETTG
-129 MAQAQAPKIKSK
+129 AADAAAQASKLKIKSK
-141 LSLAPLSLS
+141 RLLAPLSMAASMS

-156 KDALKKSAVL
+156 KDALQKSALL
-166 SKELG
+166 SEELG
-171 VGGVDEDE
+171 IGGIG
-179 DEGERGERGEFNA
+179 DEGEEG
-192 GVDAEEVDLQR
+192 DLQR
-203 AIRASILEGSRVP
+203 AIHASLLEEGSKIP

-226 VQTLDQFD
+226 VQTLDQFE
-234 AERKRYRHIKDES
+234 AERKRYRHVKDES

-281 DPDTTMSVIKLRRL
+281 DPDTSMSVIKLRRL

-301 ERQFTEYKTLYDDY
+301 DRQFAEYKTLYDDY
-315 SSLEKKLVKENQDIA
+315 SREEKRLVKENQDIA
-330 TRNKEIKER
+330 TRNREIKER

-349 LELKAESEKLIQ
+349 LELKAESEKLIER
-361 SNKRVVQELEVVKEN
+361 NKRVMQEMEAVKEN

-387 TIQQLRDVMQKG
+387 TIQQLREVMQKG
-399 EMTSEYWVDAWAIA
+399 EMTSEYWADAWAIA

-429 DFNQNQRKSFQE
+429 DFNQSQRKSFQE
-441 INVINCGNDLSPSL
+441 INVINCGSDLTASL

-464 EVGKGDGSGVG
+464 EVSKAEGTGTGT
-475 AMADASA
+475 AMGTA
-482 DMGSK
+482 MGT
-487 KSAAAAASASASAS
+487 AAKAAT

-506 NPDYYIMVSHSMEHY
+506 NPDYYIMVSHAMEHY

-547 RCLQGKFFNG
+547 RCLQGKSFSG

-563 QFKLFI
+563 QFRLFI

-578 EGRVVDESVDALSA
+578 EGRAVDESVDALSA

-601 NIQLVHHKS
+601 NIQLVHHKT
-610 AGDQMPGRLQ
+610 ALDAMPGRAQ
-620 GDYVEQSDRPGFME
+620 GDYVAQSDRTGFME
-634 LGGGGHEQRGNNN
+634 LGGSGGGHEHRGSNN

-669 VEHYYQANKFLKKN
+669 VEHYYQANKFLKKH
-683 PEFYLLFTMD
+683 PEFYLLFAMD

-714 ELATYAGRKLG
+714 ELATFAGRKQG

-730 GKKVMLRSEE
+730 GKKVVLRPEE
-740 VVIDPDFFN
+740 VTIDPDFFN

-756 EDATYA
+756 EDATLA
-762 KFTQNDDLSNI
+762 KFTQNDDLANI

-802 KLRTKRGGVND
+802 KLRTKRGGVNG
-813 YEVV
+813 YEEAMA

>member
-8 PSINYPEVKALD
+8 PSINYSEIKALD
-20 QTDTKD
+20 PSDTKET
-26 SQYKAPLYEAEVLG
+26 QYKAPLYEAEVLG
-40 IHTIV
+40 IHTII

-50 KNTFIEKGIVYFPLY
+50 KNTFIDKGVVYFPLY

-73 SQIGVIEAMQDT
+73 SQIGVVEAMQDT
-85 IPSLLDEE
+85 ISSLLDEE
-93 NDINLEK
+93 NDISLEK
-100 TEPALLYS
+100 AEPALLYS
-108 FVKESLVRKAVYIAG
+108 FVKESLIRKAVYVAG
-123 RAETSG
+123 RAE
-129 MAQAQAPKIKSK
+129 APVSKPKLKSK

-156 KDALKKSAVL
+156 KEALKKSERL

-171 VGGVDEDE
+171 LEQGTEEVEGL
-179 DEGERGERGEFNA
+179 EGEEA
-192 GVDAEEVDLQR
+192 DLQK
-203 AIRASILEGSRVP
+203 AIRASLQEGSQIP

-226 VQTLDQFD
+226 VQTLDQFE
-234 AERKRYRHIKDES
+234 AEKKRYRHMKDES
-247 WMESYYENNN
+247 WMETYYENNN
-257 FKVIQNSGGGDCF
+257 FKVIQNAGGGDCF

-281 DPDTTMSVIKLRRL
+281 DPDTTMNVIKLRRL
-295 LSYALT
+295 LSYAVT
-301 ERQFTEYKTLYDDY
+301 ERQFSEYKTLYDDY
-315 SSLEKKLVKENQDIA
+315 SRQEKKLVKENQDIA

-349 LELKAESEKLIQ
+349 LELKAESEKLIEA
-361 SNKRVVQELEVVKEN
+361 NKRVMQELDVLKEN

-387 TIQQLRDVMQKG
+387 TIQQLREVMQKG

-421 KFINLSYN
+421 KFIILSYN
-429 DFNQNQRKSFQE
+429 EYNQNQRKSFQE
-441 INVINCGNDLSPSL
+441 INVINCGGDLSKSL
-455 VEEIRKNVA
+455 IQEIRKNIA
-464 EVGKGDGSGVG
+464 EVSKAEGSAEMPGMGMTATGVSGVSG
-475 AMADASA
+475 
-482 DMGSK
+482 
-487 KSAAAAASASASAS
+487 AS
-501 EDYEF
+501 EEYEF
-506 NPDYYIMVSHSMEHY
+506 NPDYYIMVSHSAEHY

-578 EGRVVDESVDALSA
+578 ESRMVDESVDALSTS
-592 AASNPHFSE
+592 ASNPHFSE

-610 AGDQMPGRLQ
+610 AADAMPGRAQ
-620 GDYVEQSDRPGFME
+620 GDYVAQSDRPGFME
-634 LGGGGHEQRGNNN
+634 LGGGGQEQRGNNN

-669 VEHYYQANKFLKKN
+669 VEHYY
-683 PEFYLLFTMD
+683 P
-693 ANKKSKYYEPSSILS
+693 

-714 ELATYAGRKLG
+714 EMATYAGRKQG

-730 GKKVMLRSEE
+730 GKKVVLRPEE

-756 EDATYA
+756 EDATFA
-762 KFTQNDDLSNI
+762 KFTQNDDLANI

-813 YEVV
+813 YEAA